1 MKFASTL
8 AVIALINNTQAIR
21 AFDND
26 DVSDL
31 FNDDS
36 QETETLK
43 SIAEAEKVSG
53 KKLPASIADE
63 NLKEILVQ
71 RSSIE
76 FGNDDEFVK
85 LSKGTT
91 ADKTLLQLD
100 EQMYFI
106 PEARPIGEVM
116 AMIQNSDTTAN
127 LSESRFD
134 KEIGGSNDSND
145 MSETLDSIKSAEL

>member
-63 NLKEILVQ
+63 NLKEILV
-71 RSSIE
+71 
-76 FGNDDEFVK
+76 
-85 LSKGTT
+85 
-91 ADKTLLQLD
+91 
-100 EQMYFI
+100 
-106 PEARPIGEVM
+106 
-116 AMIQNSDTTAN
+116 
-127 LSESRFD
+127 
-134 KEIGGSNDSND
+134 
-145 MSETLDSIKSAEL
+145 